1 MDLKKLRDN
10 SDAQADFMMQEIT
23 TVIKTCG
30 KRLPGSDG
38 EKAAVDYM
46 ANTLKEYCDDVKI
59 EPFEVHPKAFF
70 NWIRIMVTIMLAA
83 MVSYFFIPLLA
94 IILVGVAMLLMLLQ
108 FVLYL
113 EIVDFLY
120 PKSISHNLMAV
131 KKPKGEVKRRILF
144 NGHPDVAHEWTM
156 SYHISGD
163 AFVAHFVIS
172 MIGIMALVGASIAS
186 IVLQGGIKVG
196 VAEGLP
202 LILGCVCLV
211 FVPFWILM
219 YVMWNTRVIVDGAND
234 NLTGCYMG
242 IAVMKALHD
251 EGIEFE
257 NTEVGVLITGSEEA
271 GIRGARAWAKRHGA
285 SGDYKDVET
294 LIYAYD
300 TLREG
305 KFLCV
310 NKKDLN
316 NTVNADKHASELF
329 YNAAKSI
336 DIQCSYGSVPL
347 GATDSAAFNK
357 GGYQAVGITALD
369 HKLRN
374 YYHTRYDT
382 YDNMDKQCLSDCY
395 KVTLKTLE
403 DFDNEGAAEQSDAT
417 QE

>member
-10 SDAQADFMMQEIT
+10 SDAQADFMMEEIT
-23 TVIKTCG
+23 NIIKTCG

-38 EKAAVDYM
+38 EKSAVEYM
-46 ANTLKEYCDDVKI
+46 ANTLREYSDDVKI
-59 EPFEVHPKAFF
+59 EPFEMHPKAFF
-70 NWIRIMVTIMLAA
+70 NWIHIMVTIILMA

-94 IILVGVAMLLMLLQ
+94 IILVALAMLLMLLQ

-113 EIVDFLY
+113 EIVDWLY
-120 PKSISHNLMAV
+120 PKRTSHNLMAV
-131 KKPKGEVKRRILF
+131 KHPKGEVKRRILF

-156 SYHISGD
+156 SYLISGD

-172 MIGIMALVGASIAS
+172 MIGIVALTGISIAS
-186 IVLQGGIKVG
+186 IVVQGGVNFAIADTSLANG
-196 VAEGLP
+196 VPMIMGL
-202 LILGCVCLV
+202 VCLV
-211 FVPFWILM
+211 FVPFWIAM
-219 YVMWNTRVIVDGAND
+219 YRMWNTSVIVDGAND

-251 EGIEFE
+251 EGIELE
-257 NTEVGVLITGSEEA
+257 NTDVGVLLTGSEEA

-294 LIYAYD
+294 IIYAYD

-305 KFLCV
+305 KFLAV
-310 NKKDLN
+310 NQKDLN
-316 NTVNADKHASELF
+316 NTVKADKHACELF

-336 DIQCSYGSVPL
+336 DVTCSYGSVPL

-395 KVTLKTLE
+395 KVTVKTLE
-403 DFDNEGAAEQSDAT
+403 DFDDGK
-417 QE
+417 

>member
-10 SDAQADFMMQEIT
+10 SDSAADYMMDEIT
-23 TVIKTCG
+23 TIIKTCG

-59 EPFEVHPKAFF
+59 EPFEMHPKAFF
-70 NWIRIMVTIMLAA
+70 NWIHIMVTIILMA
-83 MVSYFFIPLLA
+83 MISYFFIPLLA
-94 IILVGVAMLLMLLQ
+94 VILVGAAMLLMLLQ

-113 EIVDFLY
+113 EIVDWIY
-120 PKSISHNLMAV
+120 PKHTSHNLTAV
-131 KKPKGEVKRRILF
+131 KHPTGEVKRRILF

-156 SYHISGD
+156 SYLISGD

-172 MIGIMALVGASIAS
+172 MIGIVALTGISIAS
-186 IVLQGGIKVG
+186 MVLQGGVSFA
-196 VAEGLP
+196 VADTSVANGIPMIMGL
-202 LILGCVCLV
+202 VCLI
-211 FVPFWILM
+211 FVPFWIAM
-219 YVMWNTRVIVDGAND
+219 YRMWNTSVIVDGAND

-242 IAVMKALHD
+242 IALMKALHD

-257 NTEVGVLITGSEEA
+257 NTEVGVLLTGSEEA

-294 LIYAYD
+294 IIYAYD

-305 KFLCV
+305 KFLAV

-316 NTVNADKHASELF
+316 NTVKADKHASDLF

-336 DIQCSYGSVPL
+336 DITCSYGSVPL

-395 KVTLKTLE
+395 KVTVKTLE
-403 DFDNEGAAEQSDAT
+403 DFDNGK
-417 QE
+417 